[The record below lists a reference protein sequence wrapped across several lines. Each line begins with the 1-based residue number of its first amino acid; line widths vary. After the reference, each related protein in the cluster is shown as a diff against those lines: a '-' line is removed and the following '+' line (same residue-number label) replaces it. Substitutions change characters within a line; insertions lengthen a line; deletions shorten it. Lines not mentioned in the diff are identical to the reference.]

1 MAQLDATFEKFDLPI
16 RSRDKVQAVP
26 GNLSQEY
33 LDLGAAEFAH
43 LAEKCST
50 IFLGAVVSWALPD
63 DAHREVNVLGLVRV
77 LGFASTHHPKSVH
90 YFSSIAT
97 CGPVGFLPVKN
108 IYQGAR
114 DQGQHQ
120 ESTRKA
126 PGKHQESTRKAAIIH
141 WIPSSA
147 NMSLKQFVGMQSHM
161 ASISLANA
169 QA

>member
-1 MAQLDATFEKFDLPI
+1 MQLLRSPI
-16 RSRDKVQAVP
+16 CPSGLETKSKRFP

-50 IFLGAVVSWALPD
+50 IFLGAVVSWALSD

-97 CGPVGFLPVKN
+97 CGPVGFLPSRT
-108 IYQGAR
+108 Y
-114 DQGQHQ
+114 
-120 ESTRKA
+120 TRE
-126 PGKHQESTRKAAIIH
+126 P
-141 WIPSSA
+141 
-147 NMSLKQFVGMQSHM
+147 
-161 ASISLANA
+161 
-169 QA
+169 